1 MMKHK
6 IASLCLICLLA
17 GLLVFAGVELLLAGS
32 APKVTGGVGF
42 MMTNGQGE
50 EVRAFAEFEAQ
61 AVFDSVNNIW
71 GRGWIKYHDADGMRF
86 RVDVQCLRV
95 FGDSKA
101 LFSGPVVSASDTML
115 IGQYLLVGVYD
126 GGTPGSKGDKIW
138 GEFYDQD
145 PGCYH
150 FPPGTPA
157 DVESGNLV
165 VH

>member
-50 EVRAFAEFEAQ
+50 EVRAFAEFEAK

-71 GRGWIKYHDADGMRF
+71 GRGWIKYHDAGGMQF

-95 FGDSKA
+95 FGDSMA
-101 LFSGPVVSASDTML
+101 FFSGPVVSASDTML
-115 IGQYLLVGVYD
+115 IGQYLLVGVWD

-138 GEFYDQD
+138 GEFYHYD
-145 PGCYH
+145 PGCSN
-150 FPPGTPA
+150 FPSGEATP
-157 DVESGNLV
+157 VESGNLV
-165 VH
+165 IH